1 MPSPRTQLRQA
12 AAALM
17 PLCLLWVFAACV
29 LICGR
34 EAEAAHHGPAAVRST
49 FEMAGTQHAPDCEGC
64 PVASFLTATTP
75 GRSALRPK
83 SQATDRVPTSSLSP
97 VSSVDGVGPVSP
109 SRRSFLKAPPPKLL
123 PTLRI

>member
-1 MPSPRTQLRQA
+1 MPSPRTHLRQA

-34 EAEAAHHGPAAVRST
+34 EADEAHGAAATHST
-49 FEMAGTQHAPDCEGC
+49 FEMAGTEDAPDCEGC

-83 SQATDRVPTSSLSP
+83 SQSAERIPASSLSFI
-97 VSSVDGVGPVSP
+97 SSVDGVEPVSP
-109 SRRSFLKAPPPKLL
+109 SRRQFLKAPPPKLL

>member
-1 MPSPRTQLRQA
+1 MPSPRNQLRQA

-34 EAEAAHHGPAAVRST
+34 EANEAHGVAAACST
-49 FEMAGTQHAPDCEGC
+49 FGRVGTEDAPDCEGC
-64 PVASFLTATTP
+64 PVASYLTATTP
-75 GRSALRPK
+75 GGSALRPK
-83 SQATDRVPTSSLSP
+83 SQAAECVPASSLSLIA
-97 VSSVDGVGPVSP
+97 SVDGVEPVSP
-109 SRRSFLKAPPPKLL
+109 SRRQFLKVPPPKLL